1 MNFEE
6 QLTRAFE
13 TLSDRLRGEI
23 DEQVRRTAADLIAAA
38 HADRLAARS
47 AETPSSD
54 AGSSAR
60 LTDALQAL
68 DRARSLTELL
78 DTLVMWARAE
88 GTTADIWLFRD
99 GRLHPSRSTVSG
111 NAVDET
117 APPIEK
123 GIPLTVGG
131 STVAYL
137 FVEPRTTNA
146 ELLARYT
153 ARCLEAMTAFK
164 TARALAQTQHQRAAA
179 DVRPDQDP
187 RSEPDQDSRSED
199 DTSARRYARLLVSE
213 IRLYHESA
221 VIDGRRDRDLA
232 TRLGGEIARA
242 RVMYEQ
248 RVPPHVRGRADYFHD
263 ELVQTLADG
272 DSSLL
277 EVRS

>member
-1 MNFEE
+1 MSFEE

-23 DEQVRRTAADLIAAA
+23 DEQVRRTAAELIAAA
-38 HADRLAARS
+38 HADRQSAAT
-47 AETPSSD
+47 ATPSND

-78 DTLVMWARAE
+78 DTLVARARAE
-88 GTTADIWLFRD
+88 ASSADVWLLRD
-99 GRLHPSRSTVSG
+99 GRLHAWRSTGSDD
-111 NAVDET
+111 AVDET

-131 STVAYL
+131 ATVAIL
-137 FVEPRTTNA
+137 FVEPRTTNVD
-146 ELLARYT
+146 LLTRY
-153 ARCLEAMTAFK
+153 ASRCLEAMTAFK
-164 TARALAQTQHQRAAA
+164 TARALTQPDHEIAYAEAEKQ
-179 DVRPDQDP
+179 PDQDP
-187 RSEPDQDSRSED
+187 RSED

-221 VIDGRRDRDLA
+221 VVDGRRDRDLA

-263 ELVQTLADG
+263 ELVQTLANG

-277 EVRS
+277 EVKS

>member
-1 MNFEE
+1 MSFEE

-23 DEQVRRTAADLIAAA
+23 DEQVRRTAAELIAAA
-38 HADRLAARS
+38 HADRQAA
-47 AETPSSD
+47 AIATPSND

-60 LTDALQAL
+60 LTDALEAL

-78 DTLVMWARAE
+78 DTLVTRTRAE
-88 GTTADIWLFRD
+88 ATSADVWLQRD
-99 GRLHPSRSTVSG
+99 GRLHAWRSTGSDD
-111 NAVDET
+111 AVNEA
-117 APPIEK
+117 APPIDK

-131 STVAYL
+131 AMVAVL

-146 ELLARYT
+146 DLLARY
-153 ARCLEAMTAFK
+153 ASRCLEAMTAVK
-164 TARALAQTQHQRAAA
+164 TARALAQTDHEIA
-179 DVRPDQDP
+179 DAEVAPDQDP
-187 RSEPDQDSRSED
+187 RSED

-263 ELVQTLADG
+263 ELVTTLADG

>member
-1 MNFEE
+1 MSFEE

-23 DEQVRRTAADLIAAA
+23 DEQVRRTAADLLAAA
-38 HADRLAARS
+38 HADRQAAAGTPSDDAAR
-47 AETPSSD
+47 
-54 AGSSAR
+54 AR

-78 DTLVMWARAE
+78 DTLVTQARAE
-88 GTTADIWLFRD
+88 ASSADVWLLRD
-99 GRLHPSRSTVSG
+99 SRLHPWRPVGSDA
-111 NAVDET
+111 AVDEP

-131 STVAYL
+131 APVAYL
-137 FVEPRTTNA
+137 FVEPRTTNVD
-146 ELLARYT
+146 LLARY
-153 ARCLEAMTAFK
+153 ASRCLEAMTAFK
-164 TARALAQTQHQRAAA
+164 TARALAPPDHEIADTEEAAQA
-179 DVRPDQDP
+179 DGDQ
-187 RSEPDQDSRSED
+187 RSEE

-242 RVMYEQ
+242 RVLYER

-263 ELVQTLADG
+263 ELVQTLANG

>member
-1 MNFEE
+1 MSFEE

-23 DEQVRRTAADLIAAA
+23 DEQVRRTAAELIAAA
-38 HADRLAARS
+38 HADRQSAAP
-47 AETPSSD
+47 ATPSID

-60 LTDALQAL
+60 LTDALEAL

-78 DTLVMWARAE
+78 DTLVARARGE
-88 GTTADIWLFRD
+88 ASSADVWLLRD
-99 GRLHPSRSTVSG
+99 GRLHPWRSTG
-111 NAVDET
+111 FDDAVDET
-117 APPIEK
+117 APPIEQ

-131 STVAYL
+131 ATVAYL
-137 FVEPRTTNA
+137 FVEPRTANVD
-146 ELLARYT
+146 LLTRY
-153 ARCLEAMTAFK
+153 ASRCLEAMTAFK
-164 TARALAQTQHQRAAA
+164 TARALTQPDAGTADRGLRIVDGQGDAQ
-179 DVRPDQDP
+179 DQN
-187 RSEPDQDSRSED
+187 EGRSED

-263 ELVQTLADG
+263 ELVQTLANG

-277 EVRS
+277 EVKS

>member
-23 DEQVRRTAADLIAAA
+23 DEQVRRTAAELIAAA
-38 HADRLAARS
+38 HADRQAA
-47 AETPSSD
+47 ATQTPPNA
-54 AGSSAR
+54 AGSTAR

-78 DTLVMWARAE
+78 DTLVTRTRAE
-88 GTTADIWLFRD
+88 ASSADVWLLRD
-99 GRLHPSRSTVSG
+99 GRFHPWRSTGSDD
-111 NAVDET
+111 AVDET

-131 STVAYL
+131 ATVAVL
-137 FVEPRTTNA
+137 FVEPRTSDA
-146 ELLARYT
+146 DLLARY
-153 ARCLEAMTAFK
+153 ASRCLESMTAFK
-164 TARALAQTQHQRAAA
+164 TARALAHA
-179 DVRPDQDP
+179 DQDIAESESEVEAHP
-187 RSEPDQDSRSED
+187 RSETRSEE

-248 RVPPHVRGRADYFHD
+248 RVPPHVRGRADFFHD
-263 ELVQTLADG
+263 ELVQALANG

-277 EVRS
+277 EARSQN

>member
-1 MNFEE
+1 MSFDE
-6 QLTRAFE
+6 QLSRAFE

-38 HADRLAARS
+38 HADRQSAA
-47 AETPSSD
+47 ATPSND

-60 LTDALQAL
+60 LTDALEAL

-78 DTLVMWARAE
+78 ETLVTRARAE
-88 GTTADIWLFRD
+88 ASRADVWLLRD
-99 GRLHPSRSTVSG
+99 GRLHAWRSTGSDDGV
-111 NAVDET
+111 NET
-117 APPIEK
+117 APPIEQ

-131 STVAYL
+131 ATVAYL
-137 FVEPRTTNA
+137 FVEPRTTNVD
-146 ELLARYT
+146 LLTRY
-153 ARCLEAMTAFK
+153 ASRCLEAMTAFK
-164 TARALAQTQHQRAAA
+164 TARALTQPDRQTAEA
-179 DVRPDQDP
+179 DGPPDQDP
-187 RSEPDQDSRSED
+187 RAED

-213 IRLYHESA
+213 IRMYHESA

-277 EVRS
+277 EVKS

>member
-23 DEQVRRTAADLIAAA
+23 DEQVRRTAAELIAAA
-38 HADRLAARS
+38 HADRQAA
-47 AETPSSD
+47 ATQTPSND

-60 LTDALQAL
+60 LSDALAAL

-78 DTLVMWARAE
+78 DTLVARARAE
-88 GTTADIWLFRD
+88 ASSADIWLLRD
-99 GRLHPSRSTVSG
+99 GRLHPWRSTGSDD
-111 NAVDET
+111 AVNET
-117 APPIEK
+117 APAIER
-123 GIPLTVGG
+123 GLPLTVGG
-131 STVAYL
+131 ASVAYL
-137 FVEPRTTNA
+137 FVEPRTTNVD
-146 ELLARYT
+146 LLTRY
-153 ARCLEAMTAFK
+153 ASRCLEAMTAFK
-164 TARALAQTQHQRAAA
+164 TARALTQPDRQTAEA
-179 DVRPDQDP
+179 DGPPDQDP
-187 RSEPDQDSRSED
+187 RAED

-213 IRLYHESA
+213 IRMYHESA

-277 EVRS
+277 EVKS